1 MRSQLNWP
9 RMALA
14 RQIAFS
20 LCLLVVGLVLL
31 GCGGGDSSAELSG
44 EPFTAQN
51 EEDFNGKLDKIDGY
65 VAEGRCDTAQS
76 NLDALV
82 TAVGNVPPETDE
94 GLKTD
99 LLDLLSQLGD
109 QIDSECVPADTATTS
124 STSTEPTTTDS
135 SSTTSSESSTTTK
148 SDSTTS
154 STESTTEP
162 PPDET
167 TPPEDGF
174 NPGVGTP
181 PGQGEDIPGTS
192 GGTAPGGK
200 KKADKAK
207 EDKKPKGPKK
217 TKDAIR

>member
-44 EPFTAQN
+44 EPFTAEN
-51 EEDFNGKLDKIDGY
+51 EADFNAKLDKIDGY

-76 NLDALV
+76 NLDALT
-82 TAVGNVPPETDE
+82 TAVGGVAPETDE

-109 QIDSECVPADTATTS
+109 QIDTECVPTDTTT
-124 STSTEPTTTDS
+124 ETTTDDTNTEP
-135 SSTTSSESSTTTK
+135 STEET
-148 SDSTTS
+148 TTS
-154 STESTTEP
+154 STEKSTTSTEPPTDETTTEP

-174 NPGVGTP
+174 DPGVGTP
-181 PGQGEDIPGTS
+181 PGHGGDIPGTS

-207 EDKKPKGPKK
+207 DDKKPKGPKK